1 MGPKNFFAE
10 LKRRN
15 VYKVAVAYAVVAW
28 LLIQAASILFPTY
41 EAPVWVMKVFVAA
54 VILGFPIALV
64 IAWAFEM
71 TPEGMKR
78 TENVSPDEVIPQWS
92 RRKFAA
98 LIITLALVA
107 AGLLA
112 FQFLRPRSTEVVRT
126 TTSPPTTS
134 PTAPPIP
141 EKSIAVLPF
150 ENLSDDK
157 SNAYFAD
164 GIQDE
169 ILTRLSKIAALR
181 VISRTSTQK
190 YKSAPDNLREIGKQL
205 GVANLLEGSVQKIG
219 NAAHINVQ
227 LIRVATDEH
236 LWAESYNRKLDDIF
250 AVEGEVAT
258 AIAEQLNAKLT
269 GSEKE
274 SLTIK
279 PTSNPQAYD
288 AYLRGLAF
296 QGRIDGVDSNV
307 AKSIEAFEEAT
318 RLDPQFAL
326 AWAQLARQDSMAY
339 QNFDRSPQRREA
351 ARQAVENA
359 VRLAPNLAETQLAE
373 ALYQSSFERNYDAA
387 KGRYEAARQRFPNNA
402 FATAGLGGVA
412 RVQGQWDQSHQF
424 FEQAIE
430 LDPQNVFLLTVASLT
445 DVGRRDVA
453 SARKLLERA
462 RNLSPQNSTVTAML
476 AMTYQMTGDFAQAE
490 TLLAGVTPADGDGW
504 YFGIMAYNAILL
516 RKYDPAIT
524 TLKAQLSKSLP
535 ASRLGS
541 FQNTLADLE
550 RHAGNAGA
558 AAQAYEQARLSFE
571 TVLREQTDN
580 ADLISS
586 LAWTE
591 ACLGHK
597 DKALDLARK
606 AIVVDPTSKNAYT
619 GPEREET
626 LARIEAHFGDKDNV
640 IAALQH
646 LLSIAYGTPAV
657 TPALL
662 RIDPDWDNLRG
673 DPRFEKLAAEP
684 LRQTK

>member
-1 MGPKNFFAE
+1 MNERNFFAE

-28 LLIQAASILFPTY
+28 LLVQAASILFPTF
-41 EAPVWVMKVFVAA
+41 EAPAWVMKVFV
-54 VILGFPIALV
+54 VVVLLGFPVALV

-71 TPEGMKR
+71 TPEGIKR

-98 LIITLALVA
+98 LIITIAMLAT
-107 AGLLA
+107 GLLL
-112 FQFLRPRSTEVVRT
+112 FKTIRSNT
-126 TTSPPTTS
+126 TPSAQVPALS
-134 PTAPPIP
+134 APSQ
-141 EKSIAVLPF
+141 KSIAVLPF
-150 ENLSDDK
+150 ENLSSDK
-157 SNAYFAD
+157 ENAYFAD

-169 ILTRLSKIAALR
+169 ILTRLSKIATLK

-190 YKSAPDNLREIGKQL
+190 YKSAPENLREVGQQL

-258 AIAEQLNAKLT
+258 AIADQLNAKLT

-373 ALYQSSFERNYDAA
+373 GLYQSSFERNYDAA
-387 KGRYEAARQRFPNNA
+387 KSRYEAARQRFPNNA

-424 FEQAIE
+424 YQEAIE

-445 DVGRRDVA
+445 DVARRDIV
-453 SARKLLERA
+453 SARKFLERA
-462 RNLSPQNSTVTAML
+462 RNLSPQNSTVTAIL
-476 AMTYQMTGDFAQAE
+476 ALTYLMTGDCAQAE
-490 TLLAGVTPADGDGW
+490 TLLAGVTPADGDAW
-504 YFGIMAYNAILL
+504 YFGVMAYNAILL

-524 TLKAQLSKSLP
+524 MLKAQLSKSLP
-535 ASRLGS
+535 ASRLCL
-541 FQNTLADLE
+541 FQGELADLE

-558 AAQAYEQARLSFE
+558 AAQAYEQARLSFD

-580 ADLISS
+580 ANLISS

-597 DKALDLARK
+597 DKALELARK
-606 AIVVDPTSKNAYT
+606 AIVVDPASKNAYS
-619 GPEREET
+619 GPEREEM
-626 LARIEAHFGDKDNV
+626 LARIEAHFGDKDDA

-646 LLSIAYGTPAV
+646 LLSIAYGQPPV
-657 TPALL
+657 TPAFL

-673 DPRFEKLAAEP
+673 DPRFQKLCQEP
-684 LRQTK
+684 AK